1 MVKDVYH
8 SVIRAALA
16 EDGAYTDDKCTDE
29 GSWQSQ
35 LVSVGHKAASNN
47 GGCIASKGEL
57 QRERMRR
64 EDQYIKT
71 QYSRIQ

>member
-8 SVIRAALA
+8 RVIHVALV

-35 LVSVGHKAASNN
+35 LVSVGHQTASNN
-47 GGCIASKGEL
+47 GGCVASKGEL
-57 QRERMRR
+57 QRERMHRG
-64 EDQYIKT
+64 DQYIRT
-71 QYSRIQ
+71 RIQ